1 MEKAQYLFWITK
13 YICKML
19 WTSLVKIPAVT
30 RTIFRSLSIAFYYH
44 TSAYKQLCR
53 LWQCYSMSLCPS
65 ITHWWQC
72 YSMSLCPSI
81 THWCC
86 VKKGSTGHQ
95 PINTIFRAAIC
106 YICFPGPT
114 RVLNANGISSLQPLL
129 HGSLGDILT
138 DRPCYSVGSNRRSA
152 QWTTQIL
159 LLSMATTSIYWSS
172 RLKYTIPVFPS

>member
-53 LWQCYSMSLCPS
+53 L
-65 ITHWWQC
+65 WQC